1 MKGFV
6 HSVNISDGGVPKSP
20 VSAANVVSGG
30 LEGDY
35 NRFRDE
41 NRRGDPDRAVCIFS
55 LENIE
60 GLKKEGHPI
69 DVGTTGENFTI
80 RGIDWDSLSEGTVLE
95 IGGAA
100 LELSEPCAPCS
111 KIGGSFVDRRFSR
124 IDHQKEFGWSRWLAR
139 VVREGRVSG
148 GDSVN
153 IVITPNH

>member
-1 MKGFV
+1 
-6 HSVNISDGGVPKSP
+6 
-20 VSAANVVSGG
+20 

-139 VVREGRVSG
+139 VVREGRVSV